1 MPVKALG
8 KLPRIMFKHTQ
19 AGIPDP
25 CIYARKGAGKKLVK
39 NFFDPTTAFTV
50 EVGTLLKKQPKKTI
64 RKQKKAPLK
73 KYCLW

>member
-8 KLPRIMFKHTQ
+8 KLPRLMFKHTK

-25 CIYARKGAGKKLVK
+25 CIYARKGAGKQLIS
-39 NFFDPTTAFTV
+39 NFFDPTTAFNV
-50 EVGTLLKKQPKKTI
+50 EIGTLLKKKNI